1 MFYLDKEAPTVS
13 NCPQNIH
20 EISGGPK
27 AVTWV
32 EPTFSDNV
40 KVKTVDKTRSS
51 GSTFDLGSTYVTY
64 TALDDAGNSAECKF
78 VVQLLRKLT
87 SSSQIF

>member
-1 MFYLDKEAPTVS
+1 M
-13 NCPQNIH
+13 
-20 EISGGPK
+20 
-27 AVTWV
+27 TWV

-64 TALDDAGNSAECKF
+64 SAVDDAGNSAECKF
-78 VVQLLRKLT
+78 VVQLLRK
-87 SSSQIF
+87 